1 MYNVFYFILQLI
13 DSFIEL
19 LLGLF
24 KRERIPWVFYD
35 INAKLNKMRILFFV
49 LINKKFNR
57 FFRQL
62 KDYLFESD
70 NFFYHLIISKI
81 LTMSKID

>member
-19 LLGLF
+19 LLGLIL
-24 KRERIPWVFYD
+24 RERIPWVFYD